1 MRAREGLAGVLC
13 ARPSLFK
20 LCTWTM
26 SAARLSLQFLTLLIA
41 AGFGNQ
47 AAAQNGASGTIPV
60 GVSFTYKFENPRF
73 YVPLMEIE
81 VRPDSSGEL
90 RFKRGESDEMLDLK
104 FKLMPAT
111 LARIRQLCETSKFL
125 TSDVEYQDKK
135 DFSHLGWISLSAWE
149 GERSRKVRFNF
160 TLNPEIRELAD
171 IFRGIATQ
179 EIHVFDM
186 ETAQQ
191 YQPLDLPGRLDAL
204 ENDLRLE
211 RLAEPQRMLAPLRE
225 IAGDDTQPLIAR
237 NQATRIIEGIK
248 KGKFKSPVKR

>member
-1 MRAREGLAGVLC
+1 MSSARFPF
-13 ARPSLFK
+13 R
-20 LCTWTM
+20 
-26 SAARLSLQFLTLLIA
+26 FLTLLIA
-41 AGFGNQ
+41 ASFGNI
-47 AAAQNGASGTIPV
+47 ATAQNGAGEAIPE
-60 GVSFTYKFENPRF
+60 GVSFSYKFENPRF
-73 YVPLMEIE
+73 YVPLLEMI

-125 TSDVEYQDKK
+125 TSDAEYQDKK
-135 DFSHLGWISLSAWE
+135 DFSHLGWINLSARE
-149 GERSRKVRFNF
+149 GERSRKVRFNY

-204 ENDLRLE
+204 QNDLRLE
-211 RLAEPQRMLAPLRE
+211 RLAEPERMLAPLLE

-237 NQATRIIEGIK
+237 NQANRIIEGIK
-248 KGKFKSPVKR
+248 KGKFKSPVKTGQ

>member
-1 MRAREGLAGVLC
+1 
-13 ARPSLFK
+13 
-20 LCTWTM
+20 M
-26 SAARLSLQFLTLLIA
+26 SAARLSFRFLTLLIA
-41 AGFGNQ
+41 ASFCDH
-47 AAAQNGASGTIPV
+47 AAAQNGAGETTPD
-60 GVSFTYKFENPRF
+60 GMSFAYKFENPRF
-73 YVPLMEIE
+73 YVPLMEIDL
-81 VRPDSSGEL
+81 RPDSSGEL
-90 RFKRGESDEMLDLK
+90 RFKRGESDELLGLK

-111 LARIRQLCETSKFL
+111 FARIRQLCETSSFL
-125 TSDVEYQDKK
+125 TSDAEYQDKK
-135 DFSHLGWISLSAWE
+135 DFSHLGWISLSVRE

-160 TLNPEIRELAD
+160 TLKPEIRELAD

-179 EIHVFDM
+179 EMHVFDM

-211 RLAEPQRMLAPLRE
+211 RLAEPLRMLAPLRE

-248 KGKFKSPVKR
+248 KGRFKSPVKN

>member
-1 MRAREGLAGVLC
+1 MSSARFVL
-13 ARPSLFK
+13 R
-20 LCTWTM
+20 
-26 SAARLSLQFLTLLIA
+26 FLTLLA
-41 AGFGNQ
+41 AASFGSH
-47 AAAQNGASGTIPV
+47 AAAQNGAGEAIPE
-60 GVSFTYKFENPRF
+60 GVTFTYKFENPRF
-73 YVPLMEIE
+73 YVPLMEID
-81 VRPDSSGEL
+81 VRPDRSGEL

-135 DFSHLGWISLSAWE
+135 DFSHLGWINFSARE
-149 GERSRKVRFNF
+149 GERSRKVRFNY
-160 TLNPEIRELAD
+160 TLNPEIRELAE

-179 EIHVFDM
+179 EMHVFDM

-211 RLAEPQRMLAPLRE
+211 RLAEPGRMLAPLQE

-237 NQATRIIEGIK
+237 NHATRIIEGIK
-248 KGKFKSPVKR
+248 KGKFKSPVKASP

>member
-1 MRAREGLAGVLC
+1 MTVL
-13 ARPSLFK
+13 
-20 LCTWTM
+20 M
-26 SAARLSLQFLTLLIA
+26 AAS
-41 AGFGNQ
+41 FGTP
-47 AAAQNGASGTIPV
+47 ATTQNGAGEPRPGT
-60 GVSFTYKFENPRF
+60 VSFNYKFENPRF
-73 YVPLMEIE
+73 YVPLMEID

-111 LARIRQLCETSKFL
+111 LERIRHLCETSKFL
-125 TSDVEYQDKK
+125 TSGIEYQDKK
-135 DFSHLGWISLSAWE
+135 DFSHLGWISLSMME
-149 GERSRKVRFNF
+149 GDRSRKVRFNF

-237 NQATRIIEGIK
+237 NQATRIIEGIR
-248 KGKFKSPVKR
+248 KGKYKSPVKITQ

>member
-1 MRAREGLAGVLC
+1 MR
-13 ARPSLFK
+13 
-20 LCTWTM
+20 
-26 SAARLSLQFLTLLIA
+26 AARLPIRFLTLLIA
-41 AGFGNQ
+41 ASFGNH
-47 AAAQNGASGTIPV
+47 AAAQNGAGGAIPV
-60 GVSFTYKFENPRF
+60 GVSFSYKFENPRF
-73 YVPLMEIE
+73 YVPLMEID

-90 RFKRGESDEMLDLK
+90 RFKRGESDETLDLK

-125 TSDVEYQDKK
+125 TSDAEYQDKK
-135 DFSHLGWISLSAWE
+135 DFSHLGWISLSARE
-149 GERSRKVRFNF
+149 GESSRKVRFNF

-179 EIHVFDM
+179 EMHVFDM

-248 KGKFKSPVKR
+248 KGKYKSPVKSSP

>member
-1 MRAREGLAGVLC
+1 
-13 ARPSLFK
+13 
-20 LCTWTM
+20 M
-26 SAARLSLQFLTLLIA
+26 SAARLSFRIVALVIA
-41 AGFGNQ
+41 ASLSNHVV
-47 AAAQNGASGTIPV
+47 AQNGAGNRTPE
-60 GVSFTYKFENPRF
+60 GMSFAYKFENPRF
-73 YVPLMEIE
+73 YVPLMEID
-81 VRPDSSGEL
+81 VSPDSSGEL

-111 LARIRQLCETSKFL
+111 LARIRQLCATSKFL
-125 TSDVEYQDKK
+125 TSNAEYQDRK
-135 DFSHLGWISLSAWE
+135 DFSHLGWISLSARE
-149 GERSRKVRFNF
+149 GERTRKVRFNF

-211 RLAEPQRMLAPLRE
+211 RLAEPERMLAPLRE

-237 NQATRIIEGIK
+237 NQATRIMEGIK
-248 KGKFKSPVKR
+248 KGKFKSPVKSSQ

>member
-1 MRAREGLAGVLC
+1 MSSTRLPFRFLLLLLVASFVSHAPAQSGAGEAILEGL
-13 ARPSLFK
+13 
-20 LCTWTM
+20 
-26 SAARLSLQFLTLLIA
+26 
-41 AGFGNQ
+41 
-47 AAAQNGASGTIPV
+47 
-60 GVSFTYKFENPRF
+60 SFTYKFENPRF
-73 YVPLMEIE
+73 YVPLMEID

-90 RFKRGESDEMLDLK
+90 RFKRGESDEMLELR
-104 FKLMPAT
+104 FKLLPAT
-111 LARIRQLCETSKFL
+111 LARVRQLCETSKFL
-125 TSDVEYQDKK
+125 TSHAEYQDKK
-135 DFSHLGWISLSAWE
+135 DFSHLGWVHLSVRE
-149 GERSRKVRFNF
+149 GERSRNVRFNY

-204 ENDLRLE
+204 QNDLRLE
-211 RLAEPQRMLAPLRE
+211 RLAEPERMLAPLQE

-248 KGKFKSPVKR
+248 KGKFKSPVKSHE